1 MKTLIVAKQI
11 TVTDD
16 LKAIIEKKLE
26 KFDKFFNNNAS
37 ATVVLSRERKKEILE
52 LTITVGGTLFRA
64 EEENDTFRN
73 ALDNAVDIIERQ
85 IRKNKTRL
93 QKRLRDTYFDHAV
106 YDIEEDDEEDDAPYK
121 IREKTFPARPMSV
134 DEAIL
139 QMNLLGHQFF
149 VFVNADTEKTNVIYK
164 RRENEYGLLAP
175 ED

>member
-26 KFDKFFNNNAS
+26 KFDKFFNDNAS
-37 ATVVLSRERKKEILE
+37 ASVVLSRKREKEILE
-52 LTITVGGTLFRA
+52 LTITVGSTLFRA

-93 QKRLRDTYFDHAV
+93 QKRLRDGYFDSAV
-106 YDIEEDDEEDDAPYK
+106 YDIEPDEEEETPFK
-121 IREKTFPARPMSV
+121 IREKTFPFRPMSV
-134 DEAIL
+134 EEAIL

-164 RRENEYGLLAP
+164 RRDNDYGLIIP

>member
-106 YDIEEDDEEDDAPYK
+106 YDIKEDDEEDDDPYK

-149 VFVNADTEKTNVIYK
+149 VFINADTEKTNVIYK

>member
-26 KFDKFFNNNAS
+26 KFDKFFNDNAS
-37 ATVVLSRERKKEILE
+37 ASVVLSRKREKEILE
-52 LTITVGGTLFRA
+52 LTITVGSTLFRA
-64 EEENDTFRN
+64 EEESDTFRN

-93 QKRLRDTYFDHAV
+93 QKRLRDGYFDHAV
-106 YDIEEDDEEDDAPYK
+106 YDIEPDEDEEAPFK
-121 IREKTFPARPMSV
+121 IREKTFPFRPMSV
-134 DEAIL
+134 EEAIL

-164 RRENEYGLLAP
+164 RKDNDYGLIVP

>member
-26 KFDKFFNNNAS
+26 KFDKFFNDNAS
-37 ATVVLSRERKKEILE
+37 ASVVLSRKREKEILE
-52 LTITVGGTLFRA
+52 LTITVGSTLFRA
-64 EEENDTFRN
+64 EEESDTFRN
-73 ALDNAVDIIERQ
+73 ALDCAVDIIERQ

-93 QKRLRDTYFDHAV
+93 QKRLRDGHFDNAV
-106 YDIEEDDEEDDAPYK
+106 YDIEGDIEDDAPFE
-121 IREKTFPARPMSV
+121 IREKTFPARPMSAE
-134 DEAIL
+134 EAVL

-164 RRENEYGLLAP
+164 RKDGNYGLLVP

>member
-1 MKTLIVAKQI
+1 MKTLIVAKQL

-26 KFDKFFNNNAS
+26 KFDKFFNDNAS
-37 ATVVLSRERKKEILE
+37 ASVVLSRKRDKEILE

-64 EEENDTFRN
+64 EEESDTFRN

-93 QKRLRDTYFDHAV
+93 QKRLRDGYFDKAV
-106 YDIEEDDEEDDAPYK
+106 YDVEVDEEDDAPFK
-121 IREKTFPARPMSV
+121 IREKTFPFMPMSV
-134 DEAIL
+134 EEAIL

-149 VFVNADTEKTNVIYK
+149 VFTNAETEKTNVIYK
-164 RRENEYGLLAP
+164 RKDNDYGLIVP

>member
-1 MKTLIVAKQI
+1 MKVTIVGRQMN
-11 TVTDD
+11 VWEEM
-16 LKAIIEKKLE
+16 KAIIETKLE
-26 KFDKFFNNNAS
+26 KLNKYFNDECS
-37 ATVVLSRERKKEILE
+37 ATATLSSKHNKKCLEI
-52 LTITVGGTLFRA
+52 TIVSSGTIFRS
-64 EEENDTFRN
+64 EVQDETFRN
-73 ALDNAVDIIERQ
+73 ALDKAVYVIERQ

-106 YDIEEDDEEDDAPYK
+106 YDIEEDDEEDTAPYK

>member
-16 LKAIIEKKLE
+16 LRAIIEKKLE
-26 KFDKFFNNNAS
+26 KFDKFFTNNAS
-37 ATVVLSRERKKEILE
+37 ASVVLSRKREKEILE
-52 LTITVGGTLFRA
+52 LTITVGSTLFRA
-64 EEENDTFRN
+64 EEESDTFRN

-93 QKRLRDTYFDHAV
+93 QKRLRDGYFDHAV
-106 YDIEEDDEEDDAPYK
+106 YDIEPDEDEEAPFK
-121 IREKTFPARPMSV
+121 IREKTFPFRPMSV
-134 DEAIL
+134 EEAIL

-164 RRENEYGLLAP
+164 RKDDDYGLIIP

>member
-26 KFDKFFNNNAS
+26 KFDKFFNDNAS
-37 ATVVLSRERKKEILE
+37 ASVVLSRKREKEILE
-52 LTITVGGTLFRA
+52 LTITVGSTLFRA
-64 EEENDTFRN
+64 EEESDTFRN

-93 QKRLRDTYFDHAV
+93 QKRLRDGYFDNAV
-106 YDIEEDDEEDDAPYK
+106 YDIEPDEDEEAPFK
-121 IREKTFPARPMSV
+121 IREKTFPFRPMSV
-134 DEAIL
+134 EEAIL

-164 RRENEYGLLAP
+164 RKDNDYGLIVP

>member
-16 LKAIIEKKLE
+16 LKSIIEKKLE

-73 ALDNAVDIIERQ
+73 ALDCAVDIIERQ

-93 QKRLRDTYFDHAV
+93 EKKLREVAFD
-106 YDIEEDDEEDDAPYK
+106 DFNIEDVEEEPEFDLV
-121 IREKTFPARPMSV
+121 REKTVALKPQSV
-134 DEAIL
+134 EEAIL

-149 VFVNADTEKTNVIYK
+149 VFVDADTEKTNVIYK
-164 RRENEYGLLAP
+164 RRENDYGLLVP
-175 ED
+175 EN

>member
-26 KFDKFFNNNAS
+26 KFDKFFTNNAS
-37 ATVVLSRERKKEILE
+37 ASVVLSRKREKEILE
-52 LTITVGGTLFRA
+52 LTITVGSTLFRA
-64 EEENDTFRN
+64 EEESDTFRN

-93 QKRLRDTYFDHAV
+93 QKRLRDGYFDHAV
-106 YDIEEDDEEDDAPYK
+106 YDMEPDEDEEAPFK
-121 IREKTFPARPMSV
+121 IREKTFPFRPMSV
-134 DEAIL
+134 EEAIL

-149 VFVNADTEKTNVIYK
+149 VFVNSDTEKTNVIYK
-164 RRENEYGLLAP
+164 RKDDDYGLIIP

>member
-26 KFDKFFNNNAS
+26 KFDKFFNDNAS
-37 ATVVLSRERKKEILE
+37 ASVVLSRKREKEILE
-52 LTITVGGTLFRA
+52 LTITVGSTLFRA
-64 EEENDTFRN
+64 EEESDTFRN

-93 QKRLRDTYFDHAV
+93 QKRLRDGYFDHAV
-106 YDIEEDDEEDDAPYK
+106 YDIEPDEDEEASFK
-121 IREKTFPARPMSV
+121 IREKTFPFRPMSV
-134 DEAIL
+134 EEAIL

-149 VFVNADTEKTNVIYK
+149 VFVNADTEKTNVVYK
-164 RRENEYGLLAP
+164 RKDNDYGLIVP